1 MSESPRP
8 IPLAFWRSATG
19 REPVREWLKQLSG
32 EDKGTIGRDMAKVQF
47 GWPVGLPL
55 CRPLN
60 GGLWEV
66 RSSLATRREA
76 RVLFGFHKGTLIALH
91 AIIKKTRQT
100 PAADLAL
107 ARQRLKELQSWHEK
121 IRQEKTRT

>member
-32 EDKGTIGRDMAKVQF
+32 EDKRTIGRDMAKVQF

-55 CRPLN
+55 CRPLS

-76 RVLFGFHKGTLIALH
+76 RVLFGFHEGMLIALH
-91 AIIKKTRQT
+91 AIIKKTRKT
-100 PAADLAL
+100 PAEDLAL
-107 ARQRLKELQSWHEK
+107 ARQRLKEL
-121 IRQEKTRT
+121 

>member
-1 MSESPRP
+1 MAESPKP

-19 REPVREWLKQLSG
+19 REPVREWLKELSR
-32 EDKGTIGRDMAKVQF
+32 EDKRAIGRDIAKVQF

-55 CRPLN
+55 CRPLT

-76 RVLFGFHKGTLIALH
+76 RGFFRVPSGTLIALH
-91 AIIKKTRQT
+91 VIIQKKGKTT
-100 PAADLAL
+100 AEDLTL
-107 ARQRLKELQSWHEK
+107 ARPRLQ
-121 IRQEKTRT
+121 

>member
-1 MSESPRP
+1 MAESPKP

-19 REPVREWLKQLSG
+19 REPVREWLKELSR
-32 EDKGTIGRDMAKVQF
+32 EDKRAIGRDIAKVQF

-55 CRPLN
+55 CRPLS

-76 RVLFGFHKGTLIALH
+76 RVLFGFHSGTLIALH
-91 AIIKKTRQT
+91 VIIKKTRKT
-100 PAADLAL
+100 PAEDLTL
-107 ARQRLKELQSWHEK
+107 ARQRLKEIQSW
-121 IRQEKTRT
+121 Q